1 MMARHH
7 KYQLVVAVGIGR
19 QARTRRAVGKNAP
32 IGLVA
37 DNVVDDAGAVF
48 FLEADTYSWVVAHED
63 SQIVAQKL
71 CDGRRAGPQP
81 HMHLYTEAVVG
92 QRARHMLHLV
102 HTSSGVIPTALAP
115 Q

>member
-19 QARTRRAVGKNAP
+19 QARTRRAVGKNAQ

-48 FLEADTYSWVVAHED
+48 FLEADTYCWVVAHED
-63 SQIVAQKL
+63 SQIVGQKM
-71 CDGRRAGPQP
+71 CDGRRVGTQT
-81 HMHLYTEAVVG
+81 HMPLYTEGVVG
-92 QRARHMLHLV
+92 KRASHLLHLV
-102 HTSSGVIPTALAP
+102 DRKSKRQKSSH
-115 Q
+115 